1 MDYKAKIKERM
12 SKLLFLEMN
21 KDGFKENIG
30 IPSYVT
36 FKNKDLYLPIS
47 SEYISSNIND
57 EIKIKNLPIY
67 YFIEGMFIAIG
78 ADENLRFN
86 DDYELILDYIKDTE
100 NCIKSLISKRI
111 QEERSLDAYLLLKGY
126 YSYSKDLEVMKKIL
140 LVGETIR
147 EQDSSF
153 KDILLDDIEY
163 CITNNL
169 KIAEPYLYKAIVLKN
184 EGDFKA
190 ARVAI
195 NEYINKGGKV
205 TKEVEIINTDIQNI
219 SDYENAI
226 ELLAEEP
233 AKAVEILLRL
243 AGEFEE
249 NPLIYYYLG
258 IAFRKLEDYHKAI
271 YYLKESVKRE
281 SGILEVI
288 VELGLNYACIND
300 FEEAIKFFKKA
311 FEASRD
317 VEICTNIVMCYL
329 NINDLENAKLH
340 LDIAKNL
347 NPDDEIVKQLD
358 TMINKE
364 Q

>member
-100 NCIKSLISKRI
+100 N
-111 QEERSLDAYLLLKGY
+111 

>member
-1 MDYKAKIKERM
+1 MDYRSQIKEKM
-12 SKLLFLEMN
+12 GKLLFLEMN
-21 KDGFKENIG
+21 IKGFKESIG
-30 IPSYVT
+30 IPEYVE

-47 SEYISSNIND
+47 TEYISSNIGN

-67 YFIEGMFIAIG
+67 YFIEGMFIAFG
-78 ADENLRFN
+78 CDENLRFN
-86 DDYELILDYIKDTE
+86 EDYELILDYIKDTE

-111 QEERSLDAYLLLKGY
+111 EDKRYLDAYLLLKGY
-126 YSYSKDLEVMKKIL
+126 YTYSKDLDVMKRIL

-147 EQDSSF
+147 EEDSSF
-153 KDILLDDIEY
+153 KDLLLEDIDY
-163 CITNNL
+163 CINNNL
-169 KIAEPYLYKAIVLKN
+169 KIAEPYLYQAIVLKN
-184 EGDFKA
+184 DGDFKA

-195 NEYINKGGKV
+195 NEYLNKGGKV
-205 TKEVEIINTDIQNI
+205 TKEVEIIKADIQNI

-226 ELLAEEP
+226 EYLAEDP
-233 AKAVEILLRL
+233 AKSIEILLRL
-243 AGEFEE
+243 AEEFEE

-258 IAFRKLEDYHKAI
+258 IGFRKLEDYNQAI

-288 VELGLNYACIND
+288 VELGLNYACINE
-300 FEEAIKFFKKA
+300 FEEAIKLFKKA

-329 NINDLENAKLH
+329 NLNDLENAKLH

-347 NPDDEIVKQLD
+347 NPDDEIVKQLE
-358 TMINKE
+358 TMINK
-364 Q
+364 

>member
-1 MDYKAKIKERM
+1 MDYKAKIKEKM

-67 YFIEGMFIAIG
+67 YFIEGMFTAIA

-86 DDYELILDYIKDTE
+86 EDYELILDYIKDTE

-111 QEERSLDAYLLLKGY
+111 EDKRYLDAYLLLKGY
-126 YSYSKDLEVMKKIL
+126 YTYSKDLDVMKRIL

-147 EQDSSF
+147 EDSSF
-153 KDILLDDIEY
+153 KDLLLEDIDY
-163 CITNNL
+163 CINNNL
-169 KIAEPYLYKAIVLKN
+169 KIAEPYLYQAIVLKN
-184 EGDFKA
+184 DGDFKA

-195 NEYINKGGKV
+195 NEYLNKGGKV
-205 TKEVEIINTDIQNI
+205 TKEVEIIKADIQNI

-226 ELLAEEP
+226 EYLAEDP
-233 AKAVEILLRL
+233 AKSIEILLRL
-243 AGEFEE
+243 AEEFEE

-258 IAFRKLEDYHKAI
+258 IGFRKLEDYNQAI

-288 VELGLNYACIND
+288 VELGLNYACINE
-300 FEEAIKFFKKA
+300 FEEAIKLFKKA

-329 NINDLENAKLH
+329 NLNDLENAKLH

-347 NPDDEIVKQLD
+347 NPDDEIVKQLE
-358 TMINKE
+358 TMINK
-364 Q
+364 

>member
-67 YFIEGMFIAIG
+67 YFIEGMFTAIG

-86 DDYELILDYIKDTE
+86 EDYELILDYIKDTE

-111 QEERSLDAYLLLKGY
+111 EDKRYLDAYLLLKGY
-126 YSYSKDLEVMKKIL
+126 YTYSKDLDVMKRIL

-147 EQDSSF
+147 EEDSSF
-153 KDILLDDIEY
+153 KDLLLEDIDY
-163 CITNNL
+163 CINNNL
-169 KIAEPYLYKAIVLKN
+169 KIAEPYLYQAIVLKN
-184 EGDFKA
+184 DGDFKA

-195 NEYINKGGKV
+195 NEYLNKGGKV
-205 TKEVEIINTDIQNI
+205 TKEVEIIKADIQNI

-226 ELLAEEP
+226 EYLAEDP
-233 AKAVEILLRL
+233 AKSIEILLRL
-243 AGEFEE
+243 AEEFEE

-258 IAFRKLEDYHKAI
+258 IGFRKLEDYNQAI

-288 VELGLNYACIND
+288 VELGLNYACINE
-300 FEEAIKFFKKA
+300 FEEAIKLFKKA

-329 NINDLENAKLH
+329 NLNDLENAKLH
-340 LDIAKNL
+340 LDIAKKL
-347 NPDDEIVKQLD
+347 DPEDEIVKQLEA
-358 TMINKE
+358 MINKG
-364 Q
+364 

>member
-111 QEERSLDAYLLLKGY
+111 QEERYLDAYLLLKGY

-195 NEYINKGGKV
+195 NEYINKGGKG
-205 TKEVEIINTDIQNI
+205 N
-219 SDYENAI
+219 
-226 ELLAEEP
+226 
-233 AKAVEILLRL
+233 
-243 AGEFEE
+243 
-249 NPLIYYYLG
+249 
-258 IAFRKLEDYHKAI
+258 
-271 YYLKESVKRE
+271 
-281 SGILEVI
+281 
-288 VELGLNYACIND
+288 
-300 FEEAIKFFKKA
+300 
-311 FEASRD
+311 
-317 VEICTNIVMCYL
+317 
-329 NINDLENAKLH
+329 
-340 LDIAKNL
+340 
-347 NPDDEIVKQLD
+347 
-358 TMINKE
+358 
-364 Q
+364 